1 MVVHLDYTIENIN
14 GAVCGV
20 VQRDQ
25 EPSCHCTLRCDLC
38 THHCVENA
46 DAQGTNSHQGE
57 HLHTERQEEGHL
69 HTVRNLQ
76 NKFRCR
82 LKLRGAVRKR

>member
-25 EPSCHCTLRCDLC
+25 EPVVTAHCGAISVRITVLKMPTLKERR
-38 THHCVENA
+38 TSPFRA
-46 DAQGTNSHQGE
+46 TRRGTPAAAKYD
-57 HLHTERQEEGHL
+57 R
-69 HTVRNLQ
+69 
-76 NKFRCR
+76 FRCN
-82 LKLRGAVRKR
+82 LK